1 MSGCIPTRKDEA
13 FKCDVECAVKGIVS
27 INAKRFK
34 PVSALTTPYKLG
46 TFTLATAP
54 GNQSITGVG
63 FSPASSSSRP
73 AF

>member
-1 MSGCIPTRKDEA
+1 MKDEA
-13 FKCDVECAVKGIVS
+13 VKCDVECAVKGIVS

-46 TFTLATAP
+46 TFTRVLSTAP